1 MRIRHVSFRI
11 SSHEAAACDG
21 SGTRGVIG
29 RACRLLME
37 GENEAKRRMERIPFS
52 LNELLH
58 EQNISFEESM
68 LCLLTDGMSQVDC
81 CESWQGCVLSLTT
94 D

>member
-29 RACRLLME
+29 QACRLLME
-37 GENEAKRRMERIPFS
+37 GENEAKRRMERISFS
-52 LNELLH
+52 LNALLYERNKASMELFRR
-58 EQNISFEESM
+58 EF
-68 LCLLTDGMSQVDC
+68 LL
-81 CESWQGCVLSLTT
+81 
-94 D
+94 